1 MTRFRR
7 KRDKF
12 HAPDVLYSP
21 SQIKSVNVLEDPDQ
35 PTQNVIFQVL
45 VEPEPGE
52 ERYLHLVMPKGLAMT
67 MLVRGADCLRVD
79 IGLGPAGNYTRWSG
93 AYGDSST

>member
-12 HAPDVLYSP
+12 HAPDMMYFP

-35 PTQNVIFQVL
+35 PTQNVILQVL
-45 VEPEPGE
+45 VEPEAGQ

-67 MLVRGADCLRVD
+67 MLLRGSECLRVD
-79 IGLGPAGNYTRWSG
+79 IGLGPAGNFTRWHGGYENES
-93 AYGDSST
+93 